1 MKCISF
7 KTKFVKRL
15 LNKAA
20 LNMRIM
26 YACQTKFQLKI
37 PGQRKGTEG
46 HRQVYGITS
55 AILSTLFDDL
65 DRETDREGIKESGS
79 LPLFCSSTALHVSR
93 HFIMSRPA

>member
-7 KTKFVKRL
+7 RTKFVKRL

-26 YACQTKFQLKI
+26 DSCQTKFQLKI
-37 PGQRKGTEG
+37 PRQRKTEG

-65 DRETDREGIKESGS
+65 DRERDREGIKDSGS